1 MTEDLN
7 AILKK
12 ALSGLY
18 SPLPQ
23 MNTIS
28 EAELAGFID
37 NSVCILPCGG
47 ESKRMAGL
55 SDKHKTA
62 LELPEDETLISRTIR
77 AYIAGGM
84 KNFVL
89 LVGINAASVIEST
102 RHIQQPGIEIKYCP
116 DPGKPV
122 GRGGAILNALQ
133 QGFISRMNNA
143 IVHNADDQIVGYPGN
158 FLGDIYR
165 AHINHQKSGGW
176 LTAIVARSTPYA
188 YTGFQIT
195 GGKVIQITTTPDI
208 PVPTHVGITIM
219 SPEVY
224 TYFDTLFNLTEK
236 KDFEGYLYPIL
247 AKESRLFAFAIPG
260 NCWYPVNNPKEY
272 DNLLKRLQAFPGE
285 IHSFNK

>member
-1 MTEDLN
+1 MSDSLN
-7 AILKK
+7 DILKQ
-12 ALSGLY
+12 ALSNLY

-23 MNTIS
+23 AKPVTK
-28 EAELAGFID
+28 EELAEFID

-62 LELPEDETLISRTIR
+62 LELPEGETLISRTIQS
-77 AYIAGGM
+77 YIAGGV

-89 LVGINAASVIEST
+89 LVGINAESVIEGT
-102 RHIQQPGIEIKYCP
+102 RHLQQPGVDIKYCP
-116 DPGKPV
+116 DPAKPV

-133 QGFISRMNNA
+133 KGFISRMNNA

-158 FLGDIYR
+158 FLHDIYR

-176 LTAIVARSTPYA
+176 ITAIVARSTPYA
-188 YTGFQIT
+188 YTGFQILD
-195 GGKVIQITTTPDI
+195 GKVINITTTPEI

-219 SPEVY
+219 SPNVY
-224 TYFDTLFNLTEK
+224 TYFDTLFNLDEK

-247 AKESRLFAFAIPG
+247 AKENRLFAFGITG
-260 NCWYPVNNPKEY
+260 ECWYPVNNPKEY
-272 DNLLKRLQAFPGE
+272 NNLLKRLQAFPGE